1 MPNVIYTMD
10 GCNYCTLAKEL
21 FTRADI
27 DYVEMKLDEDF
38 TDEEIKDILNK
49 DSVSFPQIV
58 FEGNNVGGL
67 VDAAKLFQ
75 SRGLV

>member
-1 MPNVIYTMD
+1 MD

-21 FTRADI
+21 FARADI
-27 DYVEMKLDEDF
+27 DYVEMRLDEDF

>member
-1 MPNVIYTMD
+1 
-10 GCNYCTLAKEL
+10 
-21 FTRADI
+21 
-27 DYVEMKLDEDF
+27 MKLDEDF
-38 TDEEIKDILNK
+38 TDEEIKDILDK

-58 FEGNNVGGL
+58 FEGKNVGGL

>member
-10 GCNYCTLAKEL
+10 GCNYRTLAKEL

-38 TDEEIKDILNK
+38 TDEEIKDILDK

-58 FEGNNVGGL
+58 FEGKNVGGL